1 MLAGTGRRRR
11 HGWRRDVAPG
21 PVRPSTRSLPRRASD
36 PIVRASHKGVHARHA
51 WRHHGGVD
59 RVTDFK
65 ETAVLVWYRGDG
77 VVDVAFR
84 LARRVCRLARRV
96 FVVFTLP
103 SSSDA
108 R

>member
-1 MLAGTGRRRR
+1 VARVAMGRGAGTG
-11 HGWRRDVAPG
+11 P
-21 PVRPSTRSLPRRASD
+21 PVNPQRSPTRQR

-51 WRHHGGVD
+51 WRHHCGVD

-77 VVDVAFR
+77 VFDVAFR